1 MTRSRPSSAPWCEDD
16 SDSLAEKISALKNQL
31 HGHPKLDSFI
41 RRAAIMTVVDTLKY
55 ECTWPSK
62 PSEEVLQDVLAAMW
76 DGTTVEIPSVMWE
89 AEGENATVETA
100 RKQVSQSMLALKYL
114 WDLPSDHI
122 MTEQNIKVAHG
133 LLMANAISEGEP
145 MNAGSYRTKSCHATG
160 TMGGK
165 DFSPPEDIASSMERL
180 VASLA
185 NSTASGATAAKFTYN
200 FLAIHPFSNG
210 NGRLARF
217 LVAWMMRSAGMP
229 FPISIGQG
237 KSARKHWLKAVTRND
252 SNRGLD
258 WLETLILQSC
268 LNRWINF
275 SLQVNMQL
283 GVEEETISSGCS
295 FLDLFAVC
303 MRPFST

>member
-1 MTRSRPSSAPWCEDD
+1 MSRPSSAPWCEDD
-16 SDSLAEKISALKNQL
+16 SDSLAKKISALKNQL
-31 HGHPKLDSFI
+31 QAHHPKLDSFI

-55 ECTWPSK
+55 ECTWPADA
-62 PSEEVLQDVLAAMW
+62 SEEVLEDVLAAVW
-76 DGTTVEIPSVMWE
+76 DGTHVEIPSVIWG
-89 AEGENATVETA
+89 AEGEDATVETA

-114 WDLPSDHI
+114 WNLPSDHTL
-122 MTEQNIKVAHG
+122 TEENIKVAHG

-160 TMGGK
+160 TLRGK
-165 DFSPPEDIASSMERL
+165 DFVATEDIASSMEVL

-185 NSTASGATAAKFTYN
+185 TSPPSAATAAKFCYN

-217 LVAWMMRSAGMP
+217 LVALVMRSAGMP

-252 SNRGLD
+252 ANRGLD

-268 LNRWINF
+268 LHRWISF
-275 SLQVNMQL
+275 SLQVN
-283 GVEEETISSGCS
+283 GC
-295 FLDLFAVC
+295 LDI
-303 MRPFST
+303 